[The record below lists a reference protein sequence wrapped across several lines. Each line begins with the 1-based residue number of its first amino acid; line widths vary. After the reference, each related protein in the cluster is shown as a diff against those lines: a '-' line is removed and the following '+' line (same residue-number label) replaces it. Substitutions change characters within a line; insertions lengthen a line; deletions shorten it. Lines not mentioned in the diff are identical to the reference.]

1 MCSSQLAYND
11 RLKEQHNGCRCDNDG
26 NPRPVLPALH
36 AGRGDRRGAE
46 QHQYVQNAGEIRQNA
61 FAFYLG
67 GLIAFAIGAV
77 IVSLHNDF
85 SGPLAIFISLIG
97 WVALAEGV
105 IMLAFPKVMQAFAD
119 KMLGLIGSGKIWG
132 VAVAALGVILLAF
145 GFA

>member
-1 MCSSQLAYND
+1 MFADATLTETLARIFGLYM
-11 RLKEQHNGCRCDNDG
+11 LAAGIG
-26 NPRPVLPALH
+26 VALNS
-36 AGRGDRRGAE
+36 ANMFKMLE
-46 QHQYVQNAGEIRQNA
+46 EIRQNA

-67 GLIAFAIGAV
+67 GLIAFAIGAA
-77 IVSLHNDF
+77 IVSVHNDF

-119 KMLGLIGSGKIWG
+119 KMLGLIGSGKVWG
-132 VAVAALGVILLAF
+132 IAVAALGVVLLVL

>member
-1 MCSSQLAYND
+1 MFADATLTETLARFFGLYMLAAGIGVALNSD
-11 RLKEQHNGCRCDNDG
+11 NMLKIVE
-26 NPRPVLPALH
+26 
-36 AGRGDRRGAE
+36 E
-46 QHQYVQNAGEIRQNA
+46 MRQSA

-77 IVSLHNDF
+77 IVSVHNDF

-119 KMLGLIGSGKIWG
+119 KMLGLIGSGKVWG
-132 VAVAALGVILLAF
+132 IAVAALGVVLLAL

>member
-1 MCSSQLAYND
+1 MFADATLTETLARFFGLYM
-11 RLKEQHNGCRCDNDG
+11 LAAGIG
-26 NPRPVLPALH
+26 VALNS
-36 AGRGDRRGAE
+36 ANMFKMLE
-46 QHQYVQNAGEIRQNA
+46 EIRQNA

-77 IVSLHNDF
+77 IVSVHNDF

-119 KMLGLIGSGKIWG
+119 KMLGLIGSGKVWG
-132 VAVAALGVILLAF
+132 IAVAALGVVLLAL

>member
-1 MCSSQLAYND
+1 MFADATLTELLARFFGLYMLAAGV
-11 RLKEQHNGCRCDNDG
+11 R
-26 NPRPVLPALH
+26 VALDS
-36 AGRGDRRGAE
+36 ASMFKMLE
-46 QHQYVQNAGEIRQNA
+46 EIRQSA

-67 GLIAFAIGAV
+67 GLIAFTIGAV

-85 SGPLAIFISLIG
+85 SSPLAIFITLVG

-119 KMLGLIGSGKIWG
+119 KMLGLIGSGKAWG
-132 VAVAALGVILLAF
+132 IAVSALGVVLLGL

>member
-1 MCSSQLAYND
+1 MVADATLTEMLARFFGLYMLAAGI
-11 RLKEQHNGCRCDNDG
+11 R
-26 NPRPVLPALH
+26 VALNS
-36 AGRGDRRGAE
+36 DDMFKMIE
-46 QHQYVQNAGEIRQNA
+46 EMRQSA

-85 SGPLAIFISLIG
+85 SGPLAIFITLIG

-105 IMLAFPKVMQAFAD
+105 IMLAFPKVMQSFAD
-119 KMLGLIGSGKIWG
+119 KMISLIGSGKAWGIG
-132 VAVAALGVILLAF
+132 VAVLGAVLLVL

>member
-1 MCSSQLAYND
+1 MVADATLTEMLARFFGLYM
-11 RLKEQHNGCRCDNDG
+11 LAAGIG
-26 NPRPVLPALH
+26 VALNS
-36 AGRGDRRGAE
+36 DDMFKMIE
-46 QHQYVQNAGEIRQNA
+46 EMRQSA

-85 SGPLAIFISLIG
+85 SGPLAIFITLIG

-105 IMLAFPKVMQAFAD
+105 IMLAFPKVMQSFAD
-119 KMLGLIGSGKIWG
+119 KMISLIGSGKAWGIG
-132 VAVAALGVILLAF
+132 VAVLGAVLLVL